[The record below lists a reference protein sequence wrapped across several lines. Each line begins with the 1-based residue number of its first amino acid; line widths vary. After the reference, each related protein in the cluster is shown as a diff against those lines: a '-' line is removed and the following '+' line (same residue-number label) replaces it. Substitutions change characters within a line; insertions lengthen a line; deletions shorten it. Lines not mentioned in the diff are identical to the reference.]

1 MNLSIMHKGARNVY
15 SIHRSDWQVSLCI
28 SVFQAILVLES
39 SLEGTLLLSIEV
51 DGHFPGNPHPAESS
65 RQREARRCG
74 PCSPLGIPTAH
85 SAGWRIMPVVHN
97 PLWPVG
103 AQHLYQKH
111 LKRKYNT
118 WHDL

>member
-1 MNLSIMHKGARNVY
+1 MCTPFIEVTGKYHY
-15 SIHRSDWQVSLCI
+15 
-28 SVFQAILVLES
+28 VFQYFRPFWYLNRHLKVHFCSQLRWMAIFRE
-39 SLEGTLLLSIEV
+39 TLIQLRV
-51 DGHFPGNPHPAESS
+51 AD